1 MSEPENKRF
10 VNSRNKWMIVWICL
24 IGSSL
29 ACDTIS
35 QEELQMQYLK
45 EKRSNFRA
53 YKQRQCMKKILEEAS
68 SKADSFFIEMARE
81 QTFDSTYIP
90 KPIRRPV
97 KPQLE
102 MKEDSLP
109 LQPIFKDSTDQLT
122 DTLE

>member
-1 MSEPENKRF
+1 LSEPENKRF

-109 LQPIFKDSTDQLT
+109 LRPIFKDSTNQLT

>member
-109 LQPIFKDSTDQLT
+109 LKPIIKDSIDQLT

>member
-1 MSEPENKRF
+1 
-10 VNSRNKWMIVWICL
+10 MILLCVL
-24 IGSSL
+24 GFSL

-35 QEELQMQYLK
+35 QEELQMQYLQ

-68 SKADSFFIEMARE
+68 ARADSFFLEMARE
-81 QTFDSTYIP
+81 QTFDSTYLP

-109 LQPIFKDSTDQLT
+109 LQPIFKDSTDQST

>member
-1 MSEPENKRF
+1 
-10 VNSRNKWMIVWICL
+10 MIVWICL

-68 SKADSFFIEMARE
+68 SKADSFFIEMARK

>member
-1 MSEPENKRF
+1 LSEPENKRF